1 MDWRAA
7 LRERALADAPLVA
20 LLRDYTPT
28 GGTPTKTVFLDDR
41 PQGSPMPALLIVI
54 IDDGRPQHLKGFGL
68 APGRV
73 QLDSFGSTTKA
84 AWAVIDAAITALVP
98 GGTFFGHKFGR
109 TDVSIGPRSLPERVS
124 STTVFRV
131 SMDLIFH
138 HAEDEE
144 GS

>member
-7 LRERALADAPLVA
+7 LLSRALADAPLVA
-20 LLRDYTPT
+20 TVRDYTPT
-28 GGTPTKTVFLDDR
+28 GGTPTKTIFLDDR

-54 IDDGRPQHLKGFGL
+54 VDDGRPQHLKGFDL

-73 QLDSFGSTTKA
+73 QFDGYGATSKA
-84 AWAVIDAAITALVP
+84 AWAVIEAAITALVP
-98 GGTFFGHKFGR
+98 GGIFYGHRFDR
-109 TDVSIGPRSLPERVS
+109 ADVTIGPRSLPERVG
-124 STTVFRV
+124 STTIFRV

-138 HAEDEE
+138 HAPSEE